1 MNPIKYKGQIVITT
15 KLLAAVYGAT
25 TKQIKQNF
33 NNHKDNFTE
42 GIHYFHLQG
51 ENLRD
56 FKSSLAAVTLA
67 NGEVDN
73 IDLVSSN
80 VNTLYL
86 WTERGANRHCKILD
100 TDKAWE
106 QFDNLEEAYFRARQ
120 ATLPGNISSHIK
132 YLNGVANYLRTQR
145 QIMKDKGCSPFE
157 IAQMDKI
164 TCDTYGIPVPEC
176 LTTPVP
182 YQMNFLDSELSL
194 SLAAEIIEE

>member
-1 MNPIKYKGQIVITT
+1 MNPIKYKGETVITT
-15 KLLAAVYGAT
+15 SLLAQVYET
-25 TKQIKQNF
+25 NPKQISNNF
-33 NNHKDNFTE
+33 SRNKNKFQE
-42 GIHYFHLQG
+42 GKHFFRLTGDELQAFKIH
-51 ENLRD
+51 
-56 FKSSLAAVTLA
+56 SSLRGMA
-67 NGEVDN
+67 DKY
-73 IDLVSSN
+73 SSW
-80 VNTLYL
+80 LYL

-176 LTTPVP
+176 LATPVP
-182 YQMNFLDSELSL
+182 YQMNFLDSGLGL
-194 SLAAEIIEE
+194 PLAAEIIEE